1 MLIGQSKGLKAVI
14 YSRVST
20 QGQVEGVS
28 LQEQER
34 QCRKACEF
42 LECELVEVYCEAGE
56 SGAKEQR
63 TQLQRLMKDAEQGL
77 FELVIVYS
85 PDRFSRNFRA
95 MMNTYYALREDFDKP
110 IHLYITN
117 YNIDTSTD
125 IGHACFQMFST
136 FGEIDRRNIK
146 ERLDMGKKA
155 KLKAGAYISKKPFGY
170 NVSEDGQLLQQPE
183 EANIVRDIFRMR
195 AYKGMSYRRIAKEL
209 NDKGKPAP
217 SNKNWNHATVQ
228 KIVKSPLYKGQLIYD
243 GELIPMD
250 FEGIVSPQ
258 VFGRAN

>member
-1 MLIGQSKGLKAVI
+1 MKAVI

-34 QCRKACEF
+34 QCKKACKF
-42 LECELVEVYCEAGE
+42 LECELVEVYREVGE
-56 SGAKEQR
+56 SGATKQR
-63 TQLQRLMKDAEQGL
+63 TQLQRLMKDAEAGE
-77 FELVIVYS
+77 FDMVFVYS
-85 PDRFSRNFRA
+85 PDRFSRNFRV
-95 MMNTYYALREDFDKP
+95 MMETYYALREDFEKP

-170 NVSEDGQLLQQPE
+170 NVSDDGKLYQEPE
-183 EANIVRDIFRMR
+183 EAIVVREIFKMR
-195 AYKGMSYRRIAKEL
+195 AYDGKSYRKIAQEM
-209 NDKGKPAP
+209 NDKGTPAP

-243 GELIPMD
+243 GEIIPLQ